1 MAILTLVDGKKGAGD
16 ILVLVTSY
24 DEPLSIAEILYINN
38 CILDSEAMYYP
49 ISKGYSGKAYF
60 LNAINE
66 LACGVPF
73 ERVLEKYGLKRKKSL
88 KIIDKRKQKQ
98 SGNLPANRGGR
109 AKISPWSSLNGERSH

>member
-1 MAILTLVDGKKGAGD
+1 MAILTLLDGKKGPGD
-16 ILVLVTSY
+16 ILVLVRSY

-73 ERVLEKYGLKRKKSL
+73 ERVLEKYGLKRKKRL

-98 SGNLPANRGGR
+98 SGDLLADRGGR
-109 AKISPWSSLNGERSH
+109 AKISPWSSLNSEKSH